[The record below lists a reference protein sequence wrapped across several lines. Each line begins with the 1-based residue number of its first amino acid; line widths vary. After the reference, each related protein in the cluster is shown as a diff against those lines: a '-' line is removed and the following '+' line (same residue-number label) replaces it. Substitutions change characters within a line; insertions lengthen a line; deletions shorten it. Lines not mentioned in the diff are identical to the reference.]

1 MNRRTDAQIQS
12 LAWATI
18 LRSIKLYPENH
29 FLPSHK
35 QLHISWNPFPG
46 FSFFHTLP
54 HQVKRLHTCGCSHSA
69 AYGLP
74 FGSDP
79 LSIDAKAYNSVSC
92 QLRHSL
98 ETKQP
103 LPVCSG
109 QQRTQFSHIWSPVT
123 RHSRVH
129 VVLKGQDD
137 RVERCFK
144 STFCN
149 GLDCILKERE
159 WSQRWDQQSLIAYPS
174 PH

>member
-29 FLPSHK
+29 LLPSHK

-46 FSFFHTLP
+46 FLFFHTLP
-54 HQVKRLHTCGCSHSA
+54 QQIKRLHACGCSHSA
-69 AYGLP
+69 AYGSP
-74 FGSDP
+74 FGSNP
-79 LSIDAKAYNSVSC
+79 LSIDAKISTSVSC
-92 QLRHSL
+92 QLRHSTWNQASL
-98 ETKQP
+98 F
-103 LPVCSG
+103 CSG
-109 QQRTQFSHIWSPVT
+109 QQRTQFSHIWSPIT

-159 WSQRWDQQSLIAYPS
+159 WSQKWDQQSLTADLS